1 MDLTEFLKIVV
12 EKDASDGF
20 ASVGSASI
28 FKVSGDLL
36 ATGGG
41 V

>member
-1 MDLTEFLKIVV
+1 MDLTEFPKIVV

-20 ASVGSASI
+20 AYVGFAPI
-28 FKVSGDLL
+28 FKVNGDLL

-41 V
+41 I

>member
-20 ASVGSASI
+20 ASVAPVPI